1 MKLEHTKKTFRVFLI
16 LFLTTFG
23 IEAYSKSQVKF
34 SAGTDSP
41 GTDTTKNARGITSG
55 TTIKIFLQSG
65 EWYRWTSSFAY
76 STATKYS
83 QGEFGLG
90 VSFYPLNKI
99 SKSIVQPFLYGE
111 GFLGLGRYYDTTLSK
126 EQTRM
131 DAGYNLGAGVD
142 IELFKKYGLNFI
154 IESHSGGEKSLRML
168 IGFFTKN

>member
-1 MKLEHTKKTFRVFLI
+1 MKLKHIKKPFHILII

-23 IEAYSKSQVKF
+23 MEAYSKSQVKF

-41 GTDTTKNARGITSG
+41 GTDTTKNARGITAG

-83 QGEFGLG
+83 QGEFGVGLTL
-90 VSFYPLNKI
+90 YPLNSL
-99 SKSIVQPFLYGE
+99 SKSFVQPFLYAN
-111 GFLGLGRYYDTTLSK
+111 GFVGLGRYYDTTETK

-131 DAGYNLGAGVD
+131 DFGYDLGAGID
-142 IELFKKYGLNFI
+142 IDLFKKFGFNFI

-168 IGFFTKN
+168 LGFYMKN